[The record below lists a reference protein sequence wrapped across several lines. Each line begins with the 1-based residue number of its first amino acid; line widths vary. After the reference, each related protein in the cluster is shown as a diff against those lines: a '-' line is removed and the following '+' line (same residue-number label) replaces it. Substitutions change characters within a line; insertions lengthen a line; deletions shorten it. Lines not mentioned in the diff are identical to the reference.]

1 MSKILVAFFSQT
13 GTTKKAAQD
22 ISKLLNCDIYEII
35 PKIKYKDEDLQ
46 WGPCRSQTEA
56 KDRTIRPEL
65 ADINANIS
73 KYDTIFLGFP
83 IWCSL
88 APSIILTFL
97 ESYNFNGK
105 KIIIWG
111 TTWKSLM
118 GNIMSE
124 IRNVVKGANI
134 IEGNIFDQSHRNINN
149 YKKFI
154 SRVLV

>member
-1 MSKILVAFFSQT
+1 MSKILVAYFSISGNT
-13 GTTKKAAQD
+13 RKAAKE
-22 ISKLLNCDIYEII
+22 IAKLLKSDIYEIK

-56 KDRTIRPEL
+56 KDRSIRPEL
-65 ADINANIS
+65 EDKNANID
-73 KYDTIFLGFP
+73 KYDTIFIGFP

-97 ESYNFNGK
+97 EAYNFKGK
-105 KIIIWG
+105 KIVIWG

-118 GNIMSE
+118 GDIMVE
-124 IRNVVKGANI
+124 IRNIVKDANV
-134 IEGNIFDQSHRNINN
+134 IEGVIFDQAHRNVEN

-154 SRVLV
+154 SKVL